1 MLSIPGEGGGGILYM
16 CEATT
21 TCDFIVRMV
30 ITVISYSCDFGPNHL
45 SLEKLWKN
53 IVKSGLLCRAS
64 TKGMEPE
71 SIMNN

>member
-30 ITVISYSCDFGPNHL
+30 ITVISYSCDFGPTIYHTRNCG
-45 SLEKLWKN
+45 K
-53 IVKSGLLCRAS
+53 V
-64 TKGMEPE
+64 
-71 SIMNN
+71 